1 MSINLVIVE
10 SPAKAKTIEKFLGSN
25 YTVKSSIGHIR
36 DMPKKDMGIDLDN
49 NFQPTY
55 AISSDKKKVVAE
67 LKKSVK
73 SAEKI
78 FLATDEDREGEAIA
92 WHLQQALSLSENTP
106 RIVFNEIT
114 KSAISQAIDNPRTI
128 DLDLVDAQQARRI
141 IDRLVGFEISPVL
154 WRKVSGARSA
164 GRVQSPVVRL
174 VVEREREI
182 TAHKPDITYKVK
194 ATLGNKSDEL
204 FEVRL
209 NKSFEQTTEAR
220 NFAHELLEASL
231 TVSSIE
237 SKPSKRSPKAPFITS
252 TLQQEASQ
260 KLGFSVKR
268 TMAIAQ
274 NLYREGAITYMR
286 TDSLHLSEEAI
297 STAKE
302 VILANYGSEFHHEKR
317 YKTSSSSAQEAH
329 ESIRPTDLT
338 RPAIAG
344 LDEQSEKLYS
354 LIYKRAL
361 ASQMS
366 DAKLEKTKINI
377 AISNREEYF
386 IAEGELMS
394 FSGFLK
400 VYDYMAAEDK
410 LLPKIAESDTLSLFN
425 STLRESFSRP
435 RARYT
440 EASLVKEIEKMGIG
454 RPSTFATM
462 ITTVQDRNYV
472 TKETREGV
480 SRDYLQI
487 EIKDGAVSESVQSE
501 VSGAEKNKLFPTN
514 VAYLVVDFLM
524 TNFRNIIGYEFTANL
539 ENNFDKVA
547 EGDLSWQGIVGD
559 FYKPFHEQIE
569 LAKDIS
575 REETH
580 GKRDLGDDPDTG
592 KPVSVRF
599 GRYGAFAQIG
609 HQDDEDKPTFA
620 SLRKGQDLETISL
633 DEALELFNMPRTVGQ
648 TTDGETIKANYGRFG
663 PYIQYGKK
671 YVSLKEVTPEE
682 VTLETALE
690 LIVAKE
696 KFDAERIIKT
706 FEDSEIQV
714 LNGRFG
720 PYIWNGKKRG
730 KGQKNVTVE
739 KVFGDKA
746 PIDLTLEEC
755 KKAIEGKDKA
765 KAKKRKKAIEGK
777 VKAKSK
783 KRKKTDSD
791 TTNSAQSLE
800 IPKDWVNPFNKL

>member
-55 AISSDKKKVVAE
+55 KVTSDKKKVVTE

-73 SAEKI
+73 SAEKV

-114 KSAISQAIDNPRTI
+114 KGAISQAIDNPRTI
-128 DLDLVDAQQARRI
+128 DIDLVDAQQARRI

-194 ATLGNKSDEL
+194 ATLGNRSDEL
-204 FEVRL
+204 FEARL

-231 TVSSIE
+231 TASSIE

-302 VILANYGSEFHHEKR
+302 VILANYGSEFHHERR
-317 YKTSSSSAQEAH
+317 YKTTSSSAQEAH

-386 IAEGELMS
+386 IAEGELLS

-410 LLPKIAESDTLSLFN
+410 LLPKIAEGDTLSLFN

-440 EASLVKEIEKMGIG
+440 EASLVKEIEQMGIG
-454 RPSTFATM
+454 RPSTFASM

-755 KKAIEGKDKA
+755 KKAIADQDKA
-765 KAKKRKKAIEGK
+765 KTRKRKKK
-777 VKAKSK
+777 
-783 KRKKTDSD
+783 
-791 TTNSAQSLE
+791 
-800 IPKDWVNPFNKL
+800 

>member
-55 AISSDKKKVVAE
+55 KVTSDKKKVVTE

-73 SAEKI
+73 SAEKV

-114 KSAISQAIDNPRTI
+114 KGAISQAIDNPRTI
-128 DLDLVDAQQARRI
+128 DIDLVDAQQARRI

-194 ATLGNKSDEL
+194 AKLSNKSDEL
-204 FEVRL
+204 FEAKL

-220 NFAHELLEASL
+220 SFANELLGASL

-268 TMAIAQ
+268 TMSIAQ

-329 ESIRPTDLT
+329 EAIRPTDLT

-377 AISNREEYF
+377 AISNHEEYF
-386 IAEGELMS
+386 IAEGELLS

-410 LLPKIAESDTLSLFN
+410 LLPEIAEGDRLSLFN

-440 EASLVKEIEKMGIG
+440 EASLVKEIEQMGIG
-454 RPSTFATM
+454 RPSTFASM
-462 ITTVQDRNYV
+462 ITTVQDRDYV

-480 SRDYLQI
+480 SREYLQI

-755 KKAIEGKDKA
+755 KKAIADQDKA
-765 KAKKRKKAIEGK
+765 KTRKRKKK
-777 VKAKSK
+777 
-783 KRKKTDSD
+783 
-791 TTNSAQSLE
+791 
-800 IPKDWVNPFNKL
+800 

>member
-55 AISSDKKKVVAE
+55 KVTSDKKKVVTE

-73 SAEKI
+73 SAEKV

-128 DLDLVDAQQARRI
+128 DIDLVDAQQARRI

-194 ATLGNKSDEL
+194 ATLGNRSDEL
-204 FEVRL
+204 FEAKL

-386 IAEGELMS
+386 IAEGELLS

-410 LLPKIAESDTLSLFN
+410 LLHKIAEGDTLSLFN

-440 EASLVKEIEKMGIG
+440 EASLVKEIEQMGIG
-454 RPSTFATM
+454 RPSTFASM

-514 VAYLVVDFLM
+514 VAYLMVDFLM

-547 EGDLSWQGIVGD
+547 EGDLTWQGIVGD

-575 REETH
+575 RDETH

-620 SLRKGQDLETISL
+620 SLRKGQDLETITL
-633 DEALELFNMPRTVGQ
+633 DEALELFKMPRTLGQ

-755 KKAIEGKDKA
+755 KKAIADHD
-765 KAKKRKKAIEGK
+765 KAKKRK
-777 VKAKSK
+777 
-783 KRKKTDSD
+783 RKK
-791 TTNSAQSLE
+791 
-800 IPKDWVNPFNKL
+800 K

>member
-1 MSINLVIVE
+1 
-10 SPAKAKTIEKFLGSN
+10 
-25 YTVKSSIGHIR
+25 
-36 DMPKKDMGIDLDN
+36 
-49 NFQPTY
+49 
-55 AISSDKKKVVAE
+55 
-67 LKKSVK
+67 
-73 SAEKI
+73 
-78 FLATDEDREGEAIA
+78 
-92 WHLQQALSLSENTP
+92 
-106 RIVFNEIT
+106 
-114 KSAISQAIDNPRTI
+114 
-128 DLDLVDAQQARRI
+128 
-141 IDRLVGFEISPVL
+141 
-154 WRKVSGARSA
+154 
-164 GRVQSPVVRL
+164 
-174 VVEREREI
+174 
-182 TAHKPDITYKVK
+182 
-194 ATLGNKSDEL
+194 
-204 FEVRL
+204 
-209 NKSFEQTTEAR
+209 
-220 NFAHELLEASL
+220 
-231 TVSSIE
+231 
-237 SKPSKRSPKAPFITS
+237 
-252 TLQQEASQ
+252 
-260 KLGFSVKR
+260 
-268 TMAIAQ
+268 MAIAQ

-302 VILANYGSEFHHEKR
+302 VILANYGSEFHHERR
-317 YKTSSSSAQEAH
+317 YKTTSSSAQEAH

-386 IAEGELMS
+386 IAEGELLS

-755 KKAIEGKDKA
+755 KKAIADQDKA
-765 KAKKRKKAIEGK
+765 KTRKRKKK
-777 VKAKSK
+777 
-783 KRKKTDSD
+783 
-791 TTNSAQSLE
+791 
-800 IPKDWVNPFNKL
+800 

>member
-55 AISSDKKKVVAE
+55 KVTSDKKKVVTE

-73 SAEKI
+73 SAEKV

-128 DLDLVDAQQARRI
+128 DIDLVDAQQARRI

-194 ATLGNKSDEL
+194 ATLGNRSDEL
-204 FEVRL
+204 FEARL

-231 TVSSIE
+231 TASSIE

-302 VILANYGSEFHHEKR
+302 VILANYGSEFHHERR
-317 YKTSSSSAQEAH
+317 YKTTSSSAQEAH

-386 IAEGELMS
+386 IAEGELLS

-410 LLPKIAESDTLSLFN
+410 LLPKIAEGDTLSLFN

-547 EGDLSWQGIVGD
+547 DGDLSWQGIVGD

-755 KKAIEGKDKA
+755 KKAIANQDKA
-765 KAKKRKKAIEGK
+765 KTRKRKKK
-777 VKAKSK
+777 
-783 KRKKTDSD
+783 
-791 TTNSAQSLE
+791 
-800 IPKDWVNPFNKL
+800 

>member
-55 AISSDKKKVVAE
+55 AITSDKKKVVAE

-73 SAEKI
+73 SAEKV

-128 DLDLVDAQQARRI
+128 DIDLVDAQQARRI

-194 ATLGNKSDEL
+194 ATLGNRSDEL
-204 FEVRL
+204 FEARL

-231 TVSSIE
+231 TASSIE

-302 VILANYGSEFHHEKR
+302 VILANYGSEFHHERR
-317 YKTSSSSAQEAH
+317 YKTTSSSAQEAH

-386 IAEGELMS
+386 IAEGELLS

-410 LLPKIAESDTLSLFN
+410 LLPKIAEGDTLSLFN

-440 EASLVKEIEKMGIG
+440 EASLVKEIEQMGIG
-454 RPSTFATM
+454 RPSTFASM

-755 KKAIEGKDKA
+755 KKAIADQDKA
-765 KAKKRKKAIEGK
+765 KTRKRKKK
-777 VKAKSK
+777 
-783 KRKKTDSD
+783 
-791 TTNSAQSLE
+791 
-800 IPKDWVNPFNKL
+800 